1 MERVSGHGF
10 LRSEIV
16 RKGKMESRKVGRQR
30 CIINE
35 NIMREFRV
43 FCLKLQV
50 QTVRFALFFFNFYLN
65 FGLIQSRFRLES
77 VGFGRYDIV

>member
-10 LRSEIV
+10 LGSEIV
-16 RKGKMESRKVGRQR
+16 REGKMESKEVGKQR

-43 FCLKLQV
+43 FFLKLQV
-50 QTVRFALFFFNFYLN
+50 QTVRFALFFFF
-65 FGLIQSRFRLES
+65 
-77 VGFGRYDIV
+77 

>member
-16 RKGKMESRKVGRQR
+16 REGKMESRKVGRQR

-50 QTVRFALFFFNFYLN
+50 QTVRFALFFF
-65 FGLIQSRFRLES
+65 
-77 VGFGRYDIV
+77 